1 LRASAETTA
10 WPRKQSRLIG
20 GEPGEGQTAYVV
32 RLRVGWAAMAVPE
45 TRYAR
50 RSDGVNIGYQM
61 LGSGPATLVWCWG
74 WMSHLDLQWA
84 DAALARWFERLA
96 GFCRLVIYDK
106 AGTGVSDPISHVAT
120 LEERV
125 EDVRVVMDDARI
137 EHAAILGESEAGP
150 VAALFAATYPR
161 RTDALIIYGSLATG
175 RPDDDELAAYGGRPG
190 ETANLLEHLHDSLD
204 HWGEGRTAEWIA
216 PSILS
221 PVVRRAFGR
230 MERSAV
236 SPGMARGLID
246 ALLSIDVR
254 PALAAISAPTIVL
267 HRSGDVVPI
276 AHGRLLADRIPG
288 ARMVE
293 LSGSDHAIWTE
304 DADVIVGEIEQLL
317 TGSRATPE
325 PDRVLAT
332 VLFTDIVDSTRNAAE
347 VGDAAW
353 RRLLEQHDELVREEV
368 AKAGG
373 RVVKSLGDGVLA
385 VFTGPARAIACA
397 QALLSGVAEL
407 GLSLRAGVHSG
418 ECEVLGDD
426 LGGMAVHIGARVGAL
441 AEAGQILVSQTVV
454 DLVVG
459 SGLQFSDRGEQEL
472 RGVPGAWRL
481 FAVSVDSNDQR
492 TQVEPPRDYMTG
504 ADRLTIR
511 LARRAPRAMQT
522 LGRLAQRGGRPAGTH
537 SG

>member
-1 LRASAETTA
+1 
-10 WPRKQSRLIG
+10 
-20 GEPGEGQTAYVV
+20 
-32 RLRVGWAAMAVPE
+32 MAVPE
-45 TRYAR
+45 THYAR
-50 RSDGVNIGYQM
+50 RSDGVNIGYQV
-61 LGSGPATLVWCWG
+61 LGGGPATLVWCWG
-74 WMSHLDLQWA
+74 WMSHLDLQWV
-84 DAALARWFERLA
+84 DAALARMFEKLA

-106 AGTGVSDPISHVAT
+106 AGTGVSDPITHVAT

-125 EDVRVVMDDARI
+125 EDVRVVMDAAGI
-137 EHAAILGESEAGP
+137 EHTAILGESEAGP

-175 RPDDDELAAYGGRPG
+175 QPDDSELAAYGGRPG
-190 ETANLLEHLHDSLD
+190 ETANLIERLQDSLD
-204 HWGEGRTAEWIA
+204 HWGAGRTAEWIV
-216 PSILS
+216 PSISS
-221 PVVRRAFGR
+221 PIVRRAFGT

-254 PALAAISAPTIVL
+254 PALTAISAPTIVL

-304 DADVIVGEIEQLL
+304 DADVIVGEIQQLL
-317 TGSRATPE
+317 TGSRAAPE

-332 VLFTDIVDSTRNAAE
+332 VLFTDIADSTRNAAE
-347 VGDAAW
+347 LGDATW
-353 RRLLEQHDELVREEV
+353 RRLLEQHDELAREEV

-385 VFTGPARAIACA
+385 VFTGPARAISCA
-397 QALLSGVAEL
+397 QALVSGVAEL
-407 GLSLRAGVHSG
+407 GLSLRAGVHTG

-426 LGGMAVHIGARVGAL
+426 LGGMAVHIGARVSAL
-441 AEAGQILVSQTVV
+441 AEAGQILVSKTVV

-459 SGLQFSDRGEQEL
+459 SGLQFSDRGEHEL
-472 RGVPGAWRL
+472 KGVPGTWRL
-481 FAVSVDSNDQR
+481 CAVSVDSSDQR
-492 TQVEPPRDYMTG
+492 TQVEAPRQYMTG

-511 LARRAPRAMQT
+511 LARRAPGAMQT
-522 LGRLAQRGGRPAGTH
+522 LGRLTQRGARPAGTQG
-537 SG
+537 S

>member
-1 LRASAETTA
+1 
-10 WPRKQSRLIG
+10 
-20 GEPGEGQTAYVV
+20 
-32 RLRVGWAAMAVPE
+32 MAVPQ

-61 LGSGPATLVWCWG
+61 LGSGPATLVWSWG

-84 DAALARWFERLA
+84 NAALARMFERVA

-106 AGTGVSDPISHVAT
+106 AGTGVSDPITHVAT

-125 EDVRVVMDDARI
+125 EDVRVVMDAAGI

-175 RPDDDELAAYGGRPG
+175 QPDDRELAAYGGRPG
-190 ETANLLEHLHDSLD
+190 ETANLLERLQDCLD
-204 HWGEGRTAEWIA
+204 HWGEGRTADWIV
-216 PSILS
+216 PSILTPS
-221 PVVRRAFGR
+221 VRRLFATL
-230 MERSAV
+230 ERSAV

-254 PALAAISAPTIVL
+254 PALPAISAPTIVL
-267 HRSGDVVPI
+267 HRRGDLVPI

-288 ARMVE
+288 ASMVE

-304 DADVIVGEIEQLL
+304 ASDVIVGEIEQLL
-317 TGSRATPE
+317 TGSRAAPE

-353 RRLLEQHDELVREEV
+353 RRLLEQHDEFVREQIAV
-368 AKAGG
+368 AGG

-385 VFTGPARAIACA
+385 VFTGPARAITCA
-397 QALLSGVAEL
+397 QVLVSGVAEL
-407 GLSLRAGVHSG
+407 GLSLRAGVHTG

-426 LGGMAVHIGARVGAL
+426 LGGIAVHIGARVGAR
-441 AEAGQILVSQTVV
+441 AGDGQILVSRTVV

-459 SGLQFSDRGEQEL
+459 SGLQFVDRGEHEL
-472 RGVPGAWRL
+472 KGVPGAWRL
-481 FAVSVDSNDQR
+481 YAVSVDSSDER
-492 TQVEPPRDYMTG
+492 GSVEPPREYMTG
-504 ADRLTIR
+504 ADRLTVR
-511 LARRAPRAMQT
+511 LARRAPGVMQT
-522 LGRLAQRGGRPAGTH
+522 LGRLAQRGTRPAGT

>member
-1 LRASAETTA
+1 
-10 WPRKQSRLIG
+10 
-20 GEPGEGQTAYVV
+20 
-32 RLRVGWAAMAVPE
+32 MAVPE

-74 WMSHLDLQWA
+74 WMSHLDLQWT
-84 DAALARWFERLA
+84 DATLARMFERLA
-96 GFCRLVIYDK
+96 GFCQLVIYDK
-106 AGTGVSDPISHVAT
+106 AGTGVSDPITHVAT

-125 EDVRVVMDDARI
+125 EDVRVVMDAAGI
-137 EHAAILGESEAGP
+137 EHAAILGDSEAGP

-161 RTDALIIYGSLATG
+161 RTDALIIYGSIATG
-175 RPDDDELAAYGGRPG
+175 QPDDDELAAYGGRPG
-190 ETANLLEHLHDSLD
+190 EYAKNVEVLQDCLD
-204 HWGEGRTAEWIA
+204 HWGEGRTADWIV
-216 PSILS
+216 PSISS
-221 PVVRRAFGR
+221 PLVRRVFGT

-246 ALLSIDVR
+246 ALLRIDVR
-254 PALAAISAPTIVL
+254 PALAAISAPTIVM
-267 HRSGDVVPI
+267 HRSGDLVPI
-276 AHGRLLADRIPG
+276 SHGRLLADRIPG
-288 ARMVE
+288 ARMIE

-304 DADVIVGEIEQLL
+304 DVDVIVGEIEQLL

-332 VLFTDIVDSTRNAAE
+332 VLFTDIVDSTRQAAE

-385 VFTGPARAIACA
+385 VFAGPARAIACA
-397 QALLSGVAEL
+397 QALISGVAEL
-407 GLSLRAGVHSG
+407 GLSLRAGVHTG

-426 LGGMAVHIGARVGAL
+426 LGGIAVHIGARVGAL

-459 SGLQFSDRGEQEL
+459 SGLQFSDRGEHEL
-472 RGVPGAWRL
+472 KGVPGAWRL
-481 FAVSVDSNDQR
+481 RAVSVDYSDQR
-492 TQVEPPRDYMTG
+492 TQVEPPREYMTG

-522 LGRLAQRGGRPAGTH
+522 LGRLAQRGARPA
-537 SG
+537 